1 MSIRDKFKK
10 LAAQKGSRRD
20 FVKLA
25 NREGLTDKT
34 EPRKRLKNNR
44 YTKAF
49 AKASTLDLEGPKK
62 TSVFRKLYG
71 MKKYTPFGIIA
82 SSLFDAKP
90 ANADEIAKATDIVA
104 AMQAA
109 HEIYQAANNIAITQ
123 EDRLSLIRRMV

>member
-1 MSIRDKFKK
+1 MSIRDKFRK

-34 EPRKRLKNNR
+34 EPKKRLKNNR

-49 AKASTLDLEGPKK
+49 AKASSLDLEGPKK

-90 ANADEIAKATDIVA
+90 ANADEIDMTVEDFEEFRRQNMSKGGLVKKGKPKKAKKGWK
-104 AMQAA
+104 
-109 HEIYQAANNIAITQ
+109 
-123 EDRLSLIRRMV
+123 

>member
-1 MSIRDKFKK
+1 MSIRDKFRK

-49 AKASTLDLEGPKK
+49 AKASSLDLEGPKK

-90 ANADEIAKATDIVA
+90 ANADEIDMTAEDFQEFRRQNMSKGGLVKKGKPKKAKKGWK
-104 AMQAA
+104 
-109 HEIYQAANNIAITQ
+109 
-123 EDRLSLIRRMV
+123 

>member
-1 MSIRDKFKK
+1 MSIRDKFRK

-90 ANADEIAKATDIVA
+90 ANADEIDMTVEDFEEFRRQNMSKGGLVKKGKPKKAKKGWK
-104 AMQAA
+104 
-109 HEIYQAANNIAITQ
+109 
-123 EDRLSLIRRMV
+123 

>member
-1 MSIRDKFKK
+1 MSIRDKFKQ

-71 MKKYTPFGIIA
+71 MKKYTPLGLIA

-90 ANADEIAKATDIVA
+90 ANADEIDMTAEDFQEFRRQNMSKGGLVKSGKPKKAKKGWK
-104 AMQAA
+104 
-109 HEIYQAANNIAITQ
+109 
-123 EDRLSLIRRMV
+123 

>member
-1 MSIRDKFKK
+1 MSIRDKFRK

-90 ANADEIAKATDIVA
+90 ANADEIDMTVEDFEEFRRQNMSKGGLVKKGKPKRAKKGWK
-104 AMQAA
+104 
-109 HEIYQAANNIAITQ
+109 
-123 EDRLSLIRRMV
+123 

>member
-1 MSIRDKFKK
+1 MSIRDKFRK

-90 ANADEIAKATDIVA
+90 ANADEIDMTVEDFQEFRRQNMSKGGLVKKGKPKRAKKGWK
-104 AMQAA
+104 
-109 HEIYQAANNIAITQ
+109 
-123 EDRLSLIRRMV
+123 

>member
-1 MSIRDKFKK
+1 MSIRDKFRK

-90 ANADEIAKATDIVA
+90 ANADEIDMTAEDFQEFRRQNMSKGGLVKSGKPKKAKKGWK
-104 AMQAA
+104 
-109 HEIYQAANNIAITQ
+109 
-123 EDRLSLIRRMV
+123 

>member
-1 MSIRDKFKK
+1 MSIRDKFRK

-34 EPRKRLKNNR
+34 EPKKRLKNNR

-49 AKASTLDLEGPKK
+49 AKASSLDLEGPKK

-90 ANADEIAKATDIVA
+90 ANADEIDMTVEDFEEFRRQNMSKGGLVKKGKPKKAK
-104 AMQAA
+104 
-109 HEIYQAANNIAITQ
+109 
-123 EDRLSLIRRMV
+123 RGWK

>member
-34 EPRKRLKNNR
+34 EPKKRLKNNR

-49 AKASTLDLEGPKK
+49 AKASSLDLEGPKK

-90 ANADEIAKATDIVA
+90 ANADEIDMTVEDFEEFRRQNMSKGGLVKKGKPKKAKKGWK
-104 AMQAA
+104 
-109 HEIYQAANNIAITQ
+109 
-123 EDRLSLIRRMV
+123 

>member
-1 MSIRDKFKK
+1 MSIRDKFRK

-90 ANADEIAKATDIVA
+90 ANADEIDMTVEDFQEFRRQNMSKGGLVKKGKPKKAKKGWK
-104 AMQAA
+104 
-109 HEIYQAANNIAITQ
+109 
-123 EDRLSLIRRMV
+123 

>member
-49 AKASTLDLEGPKK
+49 AKASALDLKGPKK

-90 ANADEIAKATDIVA
+90 ANADEIDMTAEDFQEFRRQNMSKGGLVKKGKPKKAKKGWK
-104 AMQAA
+104 
-109 HEIYQAANNIAITQ
+109 
-123 EDRLSLIRRMV
+123 

>member
-10 LAAQKGSRRD
+10 LAAQGGNRRD

-90 ANADEIAKATDIVA
+90 ANADEIDMTAEDFQEFRRQNMSKGGLVKSGKPKKAKKGWK
-104 AMQAA
+104 
-109 HEIYQAANNIAITQ
+109 
-123 EDRLSLIRRMV
+123 